1 MCAADSWDA
10 DPPAERIQTLDV
22 SQCYELLGTDSVGRI
37 VYTDGAMP
45 AITPINYVLE
55 GHHVVFRTA
64 AGSRLAR
71 AVSGAVVAFEV
82 DQLDRA
88 TRTGWSVVVTGVARA
103 IGEVSEQGRNAALT
117 LAPWAGGKRDLAF
130 SIAPGVVTGR
140 WVGA

>member
-1 MCAADSWDA
+1 MCAAVPYGP

-22 SQCYELLGTDSVGRI
+22 PQCYELLGTDSVGRI

-45 AITPINYVLE
+45 AITPINYVLQ
-55 GHHVVFRTA
+55 GHHVVFRTT

-71 AVSGAVVAFEV
+71 AVEGAVVAFEV

-103 IGEVSEQGRNAALT
+103 MGEGSDQGRNAALT
-117 LAPWAGGKRDLAF
+117 LAPWAGGRRDLAF
-130 SIAPGVVTGR
+130 SISPGVVTGR

>member
-1 MCAADSWDA
+1 MCAAGSWDVE
-10 DPPAERIQTLDV
+10 PPAERIQTLDV
-22 SQCYELLGTDSVGRI
+22 AQCYELLATDTVGRI

-45 AITPINYVLE
+45 AITPVNYVLD

-64 AGSRLAR
+64 EGSRLAR

-88 TRTGWSVVVTGVARA
+88 TRTGWSVVVTGVARE
-103 IGEVSEQGRNAALT
+103 IGEGSDQGRNAALT
-117 LAPWAGGKRDLAF
+117 LAPWAGGRRPLAF

-140 WVGA
+140 WIGA

>member
-1 MCAADSWDA
+1 MCAAETYRA
-10 DPPAERIQTLDV
+10 DPPADRIQSLDV
-22 SQCYELLGTDSVGRI
+22 NHCYELLATDSVGRI

-45 AITPINYVLE
+45 AITPINYALE
-55 GHHVVFRTA
+55 GHHVVFRTT

-71 AVSGAVVAFEV
+71 AVDGAVVAFEV

-103 IGEVSEQGRNAALT
+103 LGEGSEQGRNAALA
-117 LAPWAGGKRDLAF
+117 LAPWAGGRRDQAF
-130 SIAPGVVTGR
+130 AIAPGVVTGR